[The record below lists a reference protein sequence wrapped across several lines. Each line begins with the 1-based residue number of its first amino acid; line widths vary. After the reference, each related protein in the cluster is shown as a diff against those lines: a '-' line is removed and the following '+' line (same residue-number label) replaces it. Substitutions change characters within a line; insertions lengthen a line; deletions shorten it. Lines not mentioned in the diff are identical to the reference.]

1 MTDLKLSIF
10 EKNIAGYSML
20 SSIFVRIKTGLVC
33 SAMLAVMII
42 AGCSIPDQQGQQLLQ
57 TQDKVSTEIAR
68 YQSIIDAAN
77 GEPSLDVIRA
87 YIAQEPLLK
96 DNAAHQKI
104 Y

>member
-1 MTDLKLSIF
+1 
-10 EKNIAGYSML
+10 ML

-42 AGCSIPDQQGQQLLQ
+42 AGCTAPDQQVQQPSQ
-57 TQDKVSTEIAR
+57 IQDKISTEIAR
-68 YQSIIDAAN
+68 YQSIIDAAH

-96 DNAAHQKI
+96 ESAAHQKK

>member
-1 MTDLKLSIF
+1 
-10 EKNIAGYSML
+10 ML

-96 DNAAHQKI
+96 DNAAHQKK